1 MGKIPWYGR
10 AILDFEVD
18 IVNYQQLTRRG
29 VLCAIALTGLKP
41 IVATEAHSA
50 DKNAIQAILEAFVVA
65 WNKHDMKA
73 MSELFS
79 EDSDFVV
86 VTAQHLRGRQEI
98 YRYHDDLH
106 KGLFK
111 DSQRKAR
118 WEDLRFIRK
127 DVAIGHI
134 YFEHPDPKATGRASR
149 TALAL
154 VVLSKDKN
162 KWWIVSFQNTLK
174 YGPPLPEQFPEKPK

>member
-1 MGKIPWYGR
+1 MFPLENQTKAACDNLVSMRTTLFLVTCMAFLAACPAG
-10 AILDFEVD
+10 AAE
-18 IVNYQQLTRRG
+18 T
-29 VLCAIALTGLKP
+29 
-41 IVATEAHSA
+41 HSA
-50 DKNAIQAILEAFVVA
+50 DRRAIQAILDAFTVA

-73 MSELFS
+73 MSELFR
-79 EDSDFVV
+79 EDADFVV

-106 KGLFK
+106 KGLFQ

-118 WEDLRFIRK
+118 WEDLRFIRE
-127 DVAIGHI
+127 DVALGHI

-154 VVLSKDKN
+154 VVLTKEKK
-162 KWWIVSFQNTLK
+162 KWWIASLQNTLK
-174 YGPPLPEQFPEKPK
+174 YGPPLPEQFSVAPK